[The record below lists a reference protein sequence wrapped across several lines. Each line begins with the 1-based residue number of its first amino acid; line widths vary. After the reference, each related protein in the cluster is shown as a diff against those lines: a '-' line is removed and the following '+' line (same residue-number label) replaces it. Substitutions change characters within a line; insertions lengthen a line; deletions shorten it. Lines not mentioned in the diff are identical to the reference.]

1 MLIRLFLALL
11 ITMTSAS
18 IVFAESH
25 DCSYVAHIER
35 VVSRQVINVG
45 PPGHEVIYLSRL
57 DRLDKMA
64 LSDFVAGQE
73 WVFNVADEMKGT
85 GSHSGWYEWVS
96 KSGDK
101 LFGTYRGT
109 HAVDG
114 PVRTSQGKF
123 DITGGTGRYE
133 KATGA
138 GEYKGR
144 AAPDAPFEETATCTI
159 NYLWLHNYRTVVAT
173 TPEVEQFSQDR
184 PR

>member
-1 MLIRLFLALL
+1 MLMRLFFALL

-18 IVFAESH
+18 IGFAESH

-35 VVSRQVINVG
+35 VVSRQAINVG
-45 PPGHEVIYLSRL
+45 PPGHEVVYLSRL

-64 LSDFVAGQE
+64 LADFVGSQQ
-73 WVFNVADEMKGT
+73 WVFNVADNMKGA

-114 PVRTSQGKF
+114 AVSSSQGTF
-123 DITGGTGRYE
+123 DI
-133 KATGA
+133 
-138 GEYKGR
+138 
-144 AAPDAPFEETATCTI
+144 
-159 NYLWLHNYRTVVAT
+159 
-173 TPEVEQFSQDR
+173 
-184 PR
+184 